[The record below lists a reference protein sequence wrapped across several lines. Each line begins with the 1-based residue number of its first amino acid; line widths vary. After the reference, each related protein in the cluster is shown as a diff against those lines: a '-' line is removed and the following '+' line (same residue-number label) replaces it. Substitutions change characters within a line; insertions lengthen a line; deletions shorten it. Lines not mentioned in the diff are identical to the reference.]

1 MEGPERTAAMSV
13 RPWKEGDQACDA
25 SRTHPGS
32 RALKLPT
39 SCCSLCRAPWHTGAD
54 TPSHCVSC
62 GGGTAL
68 RERPRMQRPLVPMRR
83 MSRTLSVGCAR
94 DAGASSHP
102 PDVVVVDAVYATAF
116 FEHLERMCLRR
127 RARCLGVL
135 LVARDLDPAA
145 SFAGVLWGENVR
157 AHPACSPCRGMPAM
171 PHRVKSGVALREKK
185 SEGEALH
192 LPLWRRSAMPA
203 MCRAWQAT
211 GSPPWGGEAP
221 SNCQTGE
228 RRQID
233 RRGSWT
239 ACGLVQRPARPPLW
253 ISWPASSGHRGCR
266 RCFMT
271 PASPDSDAWCCCDA
285 GSAAPGHAGPA
296 HAGPVEPDTPARP
309 PSCRPAPSV

>member
-1 MEGPERTAAMSV
+1 MT
-13 RPWKEGDQACDA
+13 
-25 SRTHPGS
+25 
-32 RALKLPT
+32 
-39 SCCSLCRAPWHTGAD
+39 
-54 TPSHCVSC
+54 
-62 GGGTAL
+62 
-68 RERPRMQRPLVPMRR
+68 
-83 MSRTLSVGCAR
+83 R
-94 DAGASSHP
+94 DLTMKISAIAGI
-102 PDVVVVDAVYATAF
+102 T
-116 FEHLERMCLRR
+116 R
-127 RARCLGVL
+127 RARTGSPIGHRHMRH
-135 LVARDLDPAA
+135 VARCNATGRLRGRSGADRCNVGQALERGRSGPRRIE
-145 SFAGVLWGENVR
+145 GV
-157 AHPACSPCRGMPAM
+157 HT
-171 PHRVKSGVALREKK
+171 PHRIESCRALRRK

-271 PASPDSDAWCCCDA
+271 PASPDSGAWCCCDA
-285 GSAAPGHAGPA
+285 GSAAPGHAGRA
-296 HAGPVEPDTPARP
+296 HAGPVEPDMPALP